1 MSPVVS
7 DEEALDA
14 FKNAFGVRLQVKKDA
29 RIRIGKVEIALDKLE
44 KAILFA
50 HESGIDQQRI
60 TALQQMVTNLR
71 NRSAQYAGQTNP
83 NMKELEQLKK
93 SARDFENRMQ
103 DILAK
108 RPLPSLPNNSGIYV
122 FDVPGLDKMPKRER
136 DEKIQ
141 QVRQQVARGSNIS
154 QGVQSGQ
161 PPYGNSAPT
170 KETVQDLCWYLKGM
184 AQTKFGG
191 PFQDGAMTLDDTNGA
206 LAKFLDNC
214 PDAYPRKSSH
224 LRPQQEKEGS
234 QGRGI
239 DIPGGFPGDMNTV
252 LWHAYETDKGE
263 KRIYIK
269 FESAGSHKFVEGD
282 KREIARR
289 PQNEN
294 DVEQGKQHTLSF
306 LGMGKKPN
314 VRKVEVGQTRE
325 GTVNGAVLQAY
336 SDVRDAFPE
345 YDNFLGRN
353 KQKSKQNS
361 EGKIT
366 GASRALSFTP
376 FAPDYWDVQA
386 QTHNIADMVA
396 DIQQNAP
403 QRLPEARQHVGPWL
417 QAMRDAG
424 YDADADVRLGDE
436 VVLSTQ
442 TDLAQVTSPVPNEGD
457 IDSGRALVPMIELLQ
472 KQQLNQPTLLSGT
485 HDDLM
490 YVYYAKLSFPDPKR
504 RGRRIEV
511 NDVLLV
517 DTGALQFAD
526 YVWPGTKMDRGWIK
540 KGTSKLSRN
549 KYFEYGGNVT
559 TQEMFRGLHWT
570 GWNMANLT
578 QHTHL
583 VKKG

>member
-1 MSPVVS
+1 MSPLVS
-7 DEEALDA
+7 DEDALDA
-14 FKNAFGVRLQVKKDA
+14 FKTAFGVRPRVNKDA

-44 KAILFA
+44 RAVEFA
-50 HESGIDQQRI
+50 EESGVSQQKI
-60 TALQQMVTNLR
+60 TQMKQALLGFR
-71 NRSAQYAGQTNP
+71 NRSAQYANQNNP

-93 SARDFENRMQ
+93 QLREHEKTVHDG
-103 DILAK
+103 LAM
-108 RPLPSLPNNSGIYV
+108 RPLATLPNNSGIYA
-122 FDVPGLDKMPKRER
+122 FDVPGLDTMDKQQR
-136 DEKIQ
+136 DDKIKE
-141 QVRQQVARGSNIS
+141 VRQQVARGSNIS
-154 QGVQSGQ
+154 EGIKSNQ
-161 PPYGNSAPT
+161 PPYSNSAPT

-184 AQTKFGG
+184 AQAKYGG
-191 PFQDGAMTLDDTNGA
+191 PFQDGAMTLDDSTGA

-224 LRPQQEKEGS
+224 LRPQQNKEGS

-252 LWHAYETDKGE
+252 LWHSYETDKGE

-269 FESAGSHKFVEGD
+269 FESAGSQKFVEKD

-289 PQNEN
+289 PENEY

-306 LGMGKKPN
+306 LGMGQKPN

-336 SDVRDAFPE
+336 SDVRDAFPD

-386 QTHNIADMVA
+386 QTKNIVDMVN
-396 DIQQNAP
+396 DIQTNAP
-403 QRLPEARQHVGPWL
+403 QRMDEVRQHVRPWL
-417 QAMRDAG
+417 QAMKDAE
-424 YDADADVRLGDE
+424 YDVDADVRLGDE

-442 TDLAQVTSPVPNEGD
+442 TDLVQVTSPVPNEGD
-457 IDSGRALVPMIELLQ
+457 ISPRGLTPMIEVLN
-472 KQQLNQPTLLSGT
+472 KQQANQPTLLSGT
-485 HDDLM
+485 HDELPF
-490 YVYYAKLSFPDPKR
+490 VYYARLSFPDPKR
-504 RGRRIEV
+504 RARRIEV
-511 NDVLLV
+511 LDVLLT
-517 DTGALQFAD
+517 DTGSLQFAD
-526 YVWPGTKMDRGWIK
+526 YAYPNTKVERGWIK
-540 KGTSKLSRN
+540 KGTSKLTRN

-559 TQEMFRGLHWT
+559 TQEMFRGLQWT

>member
-1 MSPVVS
+1 MSPLVS
-7 DEEALDA
+7 DDQALDA
-14 FKNAFGVRLQVKKDA
+14 FKNAFGVRPQVKKDA

-44 KAILFA
+44 KSILFA
-50 HESGIDQQRI
+50 HESGTPQNQI
-60 TALQQMVTNLR
+60 TALQQRVQDMR
-71 NRSAQYAGQTNP
+71 NRSAQFAGQTNP

-93 SARDFENRMQ
+93 QAREFEKRLH

-108 RPLPSLPNNSGIYV
+108 RPLATLPQNSGIYA
-122 FDVPGLDKMPKRER
+122 FDVPGLDTMDKRER

-154 QGVQSGQ
+154 QGVQSKQ
-161 PPYGNSAPT
+161 PPYSTSAPT
-170 KETVQDLCWYLKGM
+170 KDTVQDLCWYLKGM
-184 AQTKFGG
+184 AQAKYGG
-191 PFQDGAMTLDDTNGA
+191 PFQDGAMTLDDDDGA

-224 LRPQQEKEGS
+224 LRPQQSEEGS
-234 QGRGI
+234 QGRGL

-252 LWHAYETDKGE
+252 LWHAFKTETGKT
-263 KRIYIK
+263 RIYIK
-269 FESAGSHKFVEGD
+269 FESAGSQKFVEGD

-289 PQNEN
+289 PENEY

-306 LGMGKKPN
+306 IGMGKKPN

-345 YDNFLGRN
+345 YNNYLGRN
-353 KQKSKQNS
+353 VQKSKQNS

-366 GASRALSFTP
+366 GGSRALSFTP
-376 FAPDYWDVQA
+376 FAPDYWDVQT
-386 QTHNIADMVA
+386 QTKNITDMVM
-396 DIQQNAP
+396 DIRANAP
-403 QRLPEARQHVGPWL
+403 QRMNEVQQHVGPWM
-417 QAMRDAG
+417 QAMRDAH
-424 YDADADVRLGDE
+424 YDVDAQVRLGDE

-442 TDLAQVTSPVPNEGD
+442 NDLVQVTSPVPNEGD
-457 IDSGRALVPMIELLQ
+457 ISDRALTPMIEVLNKQ
-472 KQQLNQPTLLSGT
+472 KANQPTLLSGS
-485 HDDLM
+485 HDDLKF
-490 YVYYAKLSFPDPKR
+490 VYYARLSFPDPR
-504 RGRRIEV
+504 RRTRRIEV
-511 NDVLLV
+511 LDVLLT

-526 YVWPGTKMDRGWIK
+526 YVWPGTKMERGWIK
-540 KGTSKLSRN
+540 KGTSKLTRN
-549 KYFEYGGNVT
+549 KFFEYGGNVT
-559 TQEMFRGLHWT
+559 TQEMFRGLQWT